1 MDYSVYVKAPTI
13 AVSLRDHQ
21 ILIGTTTLGAHDAR
35 FHGTPWSVSK
45 R

>member
-1 MDYSVYVKAPTI
+1 MDNIVYVKAPTI
-13 AVSLRDHQ
+13 GISLPDHQ
-21 ILIGTTTLGAHDAR
+21 LLIGTTTLGAHEAR